1 MGAAVHEIA
10 GAVHIANRLNR
21 ANVRHG
27 EAAMITIHI
36 PVPPS
41 TNNLFANVAKRGRV
55 RSERYNAWLRV
66 AGTELNLQRP
76 QPIAGLV
83 SVDLM
88 MKRPNASSDI
98 DNRIKAALDLLV
110 LHRLIEDDKNIVDVR
125 ARWGAVDDCIVTV
138 KAA

>member
-1 MGAAVHEIA
+1 
-10 GAVHIANRLNR
+10 
-21 ANVRHG
+21 
-27 EAAMITIHI
+27 MITIHI

-66 AGTELNLQRP
+66 AGTELNLQSP

-125 ARWGAVDDCIVTV
+125 ARWGAVEDCVVTV
-138 KAA
+138 RAA